1 MSHFDKK
8 EYQEYLLD
16 QHKKMKQ
23 SLIVN
28 SRKVKP
34 FRMDECQDDEM
45 YGAHYV
51 VDVELFL
58 SKYLTD
64 LKSNIQDSFITN
76 NEIKSFLMQEYKLLQ
91 LIYNLN
97 KVGPFQRDQ
106 LINKDLTSQL
116 IISNNIIKSSFEL
129 TSYVYLLEWLNN
141 IYELKVETEDKDLF
155 RRQSLE
161 NTANNPNLNNFQIDL
176 PEMNESKDTMDEN
189 VRNLP

>member
-1 MSHFDKK
+1 
-8 EYQEYLLD
+8 
-16 QHKKMKQ
+16 
-23 SLIVN
+23 
-28 SRKVKP
+28 
-34 FRMDECQDDEM
+34 M

-76 NEIKSFLMQEYKLLQ
+76 NEIKSFLMQEYKILSLLF
-91 LIYNLN
+91 NLN

-106 LINKDLTSQL
+106 IINKDLNSQL
-116 IISNNIIKSSFEL
+116 IISNNIIKNSYEL

-161 NTANNPNLNNFQIDL
+161 NTAINPNMNNFQIDL
-176 PEMNESKDTMDEN
+176 PEMSESKDTMDEN
-189 VRNLP
+189 VLNHA